1 MKKYFALLLSCII
14 LLSQGMVTFAEEN
27 DLNENYKWVDV
38 TETEW
43 IENNNDIEISPC
55 LLYIANVITS
65 IVKVDSSTVSI
76 QAETVCVEKMKSITV
91 TYTLQKW
98 NGSKWVDVASTT
110 STSYDVSNTHKSYS
124 ISGLSS
130 GKYRC
135 KANAQATGY
144 NGYSESL
151 VGYSSS
157 ISL

>member
-65 IVKVDSSTVSI
+65 IVKWILVRL
-76 QAETVCVEKMKSITV
+76 AFR
-91 TYTLQKW
+91 QKLFVW
-98 NGSKWVDVASTT
+98 
-110 STSYDVSNTHKSYS
+110 
-124 ISGLSS
+124 
-130 GKYRC
+130 RR
-135 KANAQATGY
+135 
-144 NGYSESL
+144 
-151 VGYSSS
+151 
-157 ISL
+157 

>member
-27 DLNENYKWVDV
+27 NLNENYKWVDV

-43 IENNNDIEISPC
+43 IENNNDTEISPC

-98 NGSKWVDVASTT
+98 NGSKWVDAGSQTAT
-110 STSYDVSNTHKSYS
+110 AYDVSVARKTYRVSNVST
-124 ISGLSS
+124 GR
-130 GKYRC
+130 YRC
-135 KANAQATGY
+135 KASALATGY
-144 NGYSESL
+144 NGYSETL
-151 VGYSSS
+151 TGYSGS